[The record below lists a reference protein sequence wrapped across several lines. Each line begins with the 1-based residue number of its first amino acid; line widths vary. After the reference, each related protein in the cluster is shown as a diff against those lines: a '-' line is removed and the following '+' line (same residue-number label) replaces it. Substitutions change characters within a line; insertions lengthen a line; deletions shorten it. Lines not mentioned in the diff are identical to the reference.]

1 MEVQKVI
8 DTIPY
13 SLSLDI
19 KENDISIW
27 ERNITSNWM
36 IYYEIISINKN
47 LNFYQKRW
55 TLAHEM
61 WHFFDETEVN
71 EITPYLTRYKQEK
84 SADEYA
90 YNCLIPDN
98 ELKEK
103 VEQWWNLEN
112 LQVYFWIP
120 QDKIKVRIENL
131 YKWNENL
138 NFIF

>member
-103 VEQWWNLEN
+103 VKENWSLDWLEN
-112 LQVYFWIP
+112 YFWVPREEILK
-120 QDKIKVRIENL
+120 KIRKIFRPWE
-131 YKWNENL
+131 L
-138 NFIF
+138 NFYF